1 MEEISKNTL
10 RKIKIA
16 KFIILQ
22 ILFFVFYFLAGK
34 YDWDYG
40 FDLPF
45 RLFFGGM
52 FSIITGIIFGVMFYF
67 MGKKSEYENDK
78 ILKLPIFFIILSVV
92 LLFRIDIIGVI
103 KLCFFNGL
111 FILGIFRS
119 KIKIRSYLSKVS
131 KIILWFVTMYFLIP
145 SFAICFGIPME
156 NHEDRVPFSIL
167 ISFVA
172 INICFGF
179 FIKKYF
185 DKEEIFFAIFFLIIE
200 SILRIEGSF
209 SQYRILVP
217 FFLINVF
224 FGLFIKK
231 YFDKEEI
238 EVVRILTIAGCL
250 IIMGIFIFMGFNW
263 YKEDYHTIIYTF
275 PYKVLMYLEE
285 AQISIEKVGI
295 IKTLE
300 SRYFVYAMIVNM
312 GFYLG
317 TLKINNK
324 NKRKNCVE
332 NKIDGDI

>member
-22 ILFFVFYFLAGK
+22 ILFFAFYFWVGK

-40 FDLPF
+40 FDLPYRIVF
-45 RLFFGGM
+45 EGISSVVAGVFFGL
-52 FSIITGIIFGVMFYF
+52 IFYLL
-67 MGKKSEYENDK
+67 GKSKEYENDK
-78 ILKLPIFFIILSVV
+78 ILKLPIFFIILSVI

-119 KIKIRSYLSKVS
+119 KIRIRSYLSKVS
-131 KIILWFVTMYFLIP
+131 KIILWFIVMYFLIP
-145 SFAICFGIPME
+145 ILSII
-156 NHEDRVPFSIL
+156 FS
-167 ISFVA
+167 
-172 INICFGF
+172 
-179 FIKKYF
+179 
-185 DKEEIFFAIFFLIIE
+185 IFFAIFFLIIE

-209 SQYRILVP
+209 GQYRILVP

-238 EVVRILTIAGCL
+238 EVVRILTITGCL
-250 IIMGIFIFMGFNW
+250 IIMGIFVFMGFNW
-263 YKEDYHTIIYTF
+263 YKEDYHAIIYTF

-285 AQISIEKVGI
+285 GENSVEKLGI

-300 SRYFVYAMIVNM
+300 SRYFVYAMVVNM

-324 NKRKNCVE
+324 DKRRNCVE
-332 NKIDGDI
+332 NQIDGDS

>member
-22 ILFFVFYFLAGK
+22 ILFFAFYFWVGK

-40 FDLPF
+40 FDLPYRIVF
-45 RLFFGGM
+45 EGISSVVASVFFGL
-52 FSIITGIIFGVMFYF
+52 IFYLL
-67 MGKKSEYENDK
+67 GKSKEYENDK
-78 ILKLPIFFIILSVV
+78 ILKLPIFFIILSVL

-119 KIKIRSYLSKVS
+119 KIKSRSYLFKVS
-131 KIILWFVTMYFLIP
+131 KIILWFIVMYFLSPIL
-145 SFAICFGIPME
+145 SII
-156 NHEDRVPFSIL
+156 FS
-167 ISFVA
+167 
-172 INICFGF
+172 
-179 FIKKYF
+179 
-185 DKEEIFFAIFFLIIE
+185 IFFAIFFLIIE

-209 SQYRILVP
+209 GQYRILVP

-238 EVVRILTIAGCL
+238 EVVRILTITGCL
-250 IIMGIFIFMGFNW
+250 IIMGIFVFMGFNW
-263 YKEDYHTIIYTF
+263 YKEDYHAIIYTF

-285 AQISIEKVGI
+285 GENSVEKFGI

-300 SRYFVYAMIVNM
+300 SRYFVYAMVVNM

-324 NKRKNCVE
+324 DKRRNCVE
-332 NKIDGDI
+332 NQIDGDS

>member
-1 MEEISKNTL
+1 ME
-10 RKIKIA
+10 KIFKSVKKLKPKIA
-16 KFIILQ
+16 IFIVLQ
-22 ILFFVFYFLAGK
+22 ILLFMYYFWIGK

-45 RLFFGGM
+45 RLLFGGI
-52 FSIITGIIFGVMFYF
+52 FSAITGIIFGWIFYS
-67 MGKKSEYENDK
+67 MGKSKNYENDK
-78 ILKLPIFFIILSVV
+78 ILKLPIFFIILSII

-103 KLCFFNGL
+103 KLCFYNGL

-167 ISFVA
+167 IPFVA

-185 DKEEIFFAIFFLIIE
+185 DKEEMKIIRKLTILGFLIIA
-200 SILRIEGSF
+200 F
-209 SQYRILVP
+209 
-217 FFLINVF
+217 
-224 FGLFIKK
+224 
-231 YFDKEEI
+231 
-238 EVVRILTIAGCL
+238 
-250 IIMGIFIFMGFNW
+250 IFIFIGFNW
-263 YKEDYHTIIYTF
+263 YKEDYYAIIYTF

-295 IKTLE
+295 IKSLE

-317 TLKINNK
+317 TLKK
-324 NKRKNCVE
+324 TK
-332 NKIDGDI
+332 

>member
-10 RKIKIA
+10 RKIELA

-22 ILFFVFYFLAGK
+22 ILFFAFYFWVGK
-34 YDWDYG
+34 CDWDYG

-45 RLFFGGM
+45 RLLFGGI
-52 FSIITGIIFGVMFYF
+52 FSAITGIIFGWIFYS
-67 MGKKSEYENDK
+67 MGKSKNYENDK
-78 ILKLPIFFIILSVV
+78 ILKLPIFFIILSIV

-103 KLCFFNGL
+103 KLCFYNGL

-131 KIILWFVTMYFLIP
+131 KIILWFIVMYFLIP
-145 SFAICFGIPME
+145 ILSII
-156 NHEDRVPFSIL
+156 FS
-167 ISFVA
+167 
-172 INICFGF
+172 
-179 FIKKYF
+179 
-185 DKEEIFFAIFFLIIE
+185 IFFAIFFLIIE
-200 SILRIEGSF
+200 SILKIGGSF
-209 SQYRILVP
+209 GQYRILVP
-217 FFLINVF
+217 FFLVNVF

-238 EVVRILTIAGCL
+238 EVVRILTISGCL

-263 YKEDYHTIIYTF
+263 YKEDYHAIIYTF
-275 PYKVLMYLEE
+275 PYKVLMYFEE
-285 AQISIEKVGI
+285 GENSVEKFGI

>member
-1 MEEISKNTL
+1 MEEISRNTL
-10 RKIKIA
+10 RKIELS

-22 ILFFVFYFLAGK
+22 ILFFAFYFWVGK

-40 FDLPF
+40 FDLPYRIVF
-45 RLFFGGM
+45 EGISSVVASVFFGL
-52 FSIITGIIFGVMFYF
+52 IFYLL
-67 MGKKSEYENDK
+67 GKSKEYENDK
-78 ILKLPIFFIILSVV
+78 ILKLPIFFIILSVL

-119 KIKIRSYLSKVS
+119 KIRIRSYLFKVS
-131 KIILWFVTMYFLIP
+131 KIILWFIVMYFLIP
-145 SFAICFGIPME
+145 ILSII
-156 NHEDRVPFSIL
+156 FS
-167 ISFVA
+167 
-172 INICFGF
+172 
-179 FIKKYF
+179 
-185 DKEEIFFAIFFLIIE
+185 IFFAIFFLIIE

-209 SQYRILVP
+209 GQYRILVP

-238 EVVRILTIAGCL
+238 EVVRILTITGCL
-250 IIMGIFIFMGFNW
+250 IIIGIFVFMGFNW
-263 YKEDYHTIIYTF
+263 YKEDYHAIIYTF

-285 AQISIEKVGI
+285 GENSVEKFGI

-300 SRYFVYAMIVNM
+300 SRYFVYAMVVNM

-324 NKRKNCVE
+324 DKRRNCVE
-332 NKIDGDI
+332 NQIDGDS

>member
-1 MEEISKNTL
+1 MEEISKSVKKL
-10 RKIKIA
+10 KPKIII
-16 KFIILQ
+16 FIVLQ
-22 ILFFVFYFLAGK
+22 ILLFMYYFWIGK

-52 FSIITGIIFGVMFYF
+52 FSIITGIIFGLMFYF
-67 MGKKSEYENDK
+67 MGKKTEYENDK
-78 ILKLPIFFIILSVV
+78 ILKLPIFFIILSII

-119 KIKIRSYLSKVS
+119 EIKIRSYLSKVS
-131 KIILWFVTMYFLIP
+131 KIILWFIVMYFLIP
-145 SFAICFGIPME
+145 ILSII
-156 NHEDRVPFSIL
+156 FS
-167 ISFVA
+167 
-172 INICFGF
+172 
-179 FIKKYF
+179 
-185 DKEEIFFAIFFLIIE
+185 IFFAIFFLIIE
-200 SILRIEGSF
+200 SILKIGGSF
-209 SQYRILVP
+209 GQYRILVP
-217 FFLINVF
+217 FFLVNVF

-238 EVVRILTIAGCL
+238 EVVRILIITGCL

-263 YKEDYHTIIYTF
+263 YKEDYHAIIYTF

-285 AQISIEKVGI
+285 GENSIEKFGI

-300 SRYFVYAMIVNM
+300 SRYFVYAMVVNM

-317 TLKINNK
+317 TLKK
-324 NKRKNCVE
+324 TK
-332 NKIDGDI
+332 

>member
-16 KFIILQ
+16 KLIILQ
-22 ILFFVFYFLAGK
+22 ILFFAFYFWVGK

-40 FDLPF
+40 FDLPYRIVF
-45 RLFFGGM
+45 EGISSVVASVFFGL
-52 FSIITGIIFGVMFYF
+52 IFYLL
-67 MGKKSEYENDK
+67 GKSKEYENDK
-78 ILKLPIFFIILSVV
+78 ILKLPIFFIILSVL

-119 KIKIRSYLSKVS
+119 KIKSRSYLFKVS
-131 KIILWFVTMYFLIP
+131 KIILWFIVMYFLIP
-145 SFAICFGIPME
+145 ILSII
-156 NHEDRVPFSIL
+156 FS
-167 ISFVA
+167 
-172 INICFGF
+172 
-179 FIKKYF
+179 
-185 DKEEIFFAIFFLIIE
+185 IFFAIFFLIIE

-209 SQYRILVP
+209 GQYRILVP

-238 EVVRILTIAGCL
+238 EVVRILTITGCL
-250 IIMGIFIFMGFNW
+250 IIMGIFVFMGFNW
-263 YKEDYHTIIYTF
+263 YKEDYHAIIYTF

-285 AQISIEKVGI
+285 GENSVEKFGI

-300 SRYFVYAMIVNM
+300 SRYFVYAMVVNM

-324 NKRKNCVE
+324 DKRRNCVE
-332 NKIDGDI
+332 NQIDGDS

>member
-1 MEEISKNTL
+1 MEEISKSIKKLKT
-10 RKIKIA
+10 KIA
-16 KFIILQ
+16 IFIVLQ
-22 ILFFVFYFLAGK
+22 ILLFVYYFWIGK

-45 RLFFGGM
+45 RIVFEGISSLIAGVFFGL
-52 FSIITGIIFGVMFYF
+52 IFYLL
-67 MGKKSEYENDK
+67 GKSKEYENDK
-78 ILKLPIFFIILSVV
+78 ILKLPIFFIILSII
-92 LLFRIDIIGVI
+92 LLFRIDIMGVI

-119 KIKIRSYLSKVS
+119 KIEIRSYLSKVS
-131 KIILWFVTMYFLIP
+131 KIILWFVVMYFLIP
-145 SFAICFGIPME
+145 IY
-156 NHEDRVPFSIL
+156 IL
-167 ISFVA
+167 
-172 INICFGF
+172 F
-179 FIKKYF
+179 FPNAF
-185 DKEEIFFAIFFLIIE
+185 MIFFAIIE
-200 SILRIEGSF
+200 SIFGLDKNFGQYITLISF
-209 SQYRILVP
+209 FITN
-217 FFLINVF
+217 FF
-224 FGLFIKK
+224 FGFFIKK

-263 YKEDYHTIIYTF
+263 YKEDYHAIIYTF
-275 PYKVLMYLEE
+275 PYKVLMYFEE
-285 AQISIEKVGI
+285 GENSVEKFGI

>member
-1 MEEISKNTL
+1 MEKISKSVKKL
-10 RKIKIA
+10 KPKIII
-16 KFIILQ
+16 FIVLQ
-22 ILFFVFYFLAGK
+22 ILLFMYYFWIGK

-45 RLFFGGM
+45 RLLFGGI
-52 FSIITGIIFGVMFYF
+52 FSAITGIIFGWIFYS
-67 MGKKSEYENDK
+67 MGKSKNYENDK

-103 KLCFFNGL
+103 KLCFYNGL

-145 SFAICFGIPME
+145 GFAICFGIFVEIVKNMFGIYG
-156 NHEDRVPFSIL
+156 DMSQFSIL
-167 ISFVA
+167 IPFFI
-172 INICFGF
+172 INVCFGF
-179 FIKKYF
+179 
-185 DKEEIFFAIFFLIIE
+185 
-200 SILRIEGSF
+200 
-209 SQYRILVP
+209 
-217 FFLINVF
+217 
-224 FGLFIKK
+224 FIKK

-238 EVVRILTIAGCL
+238 EVVRILIIAGCL

-263 YKEDYHTIIYTF
+263 YKEDYHAIIYTF
-275 PYKVLMYLEE
+275 PYKVLMYFKET
-285 AQISIEKVGI
+285 QISIEKVGI

-317 TLKINNK
+317 TLKK
-324 NKRKNCVE
+324 TK
-332 NKIDGDI
+332 

>member
-22 ILFFVFYFLAGK
+22 ILFFAFYFWVGK

-40 FDLPF
+40 FDLPYRIVF
-45 RLFFGGM
+45 EGISSVVAGVFFGL
-52 FSIITGIIFGVMFYF
+52 IFYLL
-67 MGKKSEYENDK
+67 GKSKEYENDK
-78 ILKLPIFFIILSVV
+78 ILKLPIFFIILSVL

-119 KIKIRSYLSKVS
+119 KIRSRSYLFKVS
-131 KIILWFVTMYFLIP
+131 KIILWFIVMYFLIP
-145 SFAICFGIPME
+145 ILSII
-156 NHEDRVPFSIL
+156 FS
-167 ISFVA
+167 
-172 INICFGF
+172 
-179 FIKKYF
+179 
-185 DKEEIFFAIFFLIIE
+185 IFFAIFFLIIE

-209 SQYRILVP
+209 GQYRILVP

-238 EVVRILTIAGCL
+238 EVVRILTITGCL
-250 IIMGIFIFMGFNW
+250 IIMGIFVFMGFNW
-263 YKEDYHTIIYTF
+263 YKEDYHAIIYTF

-285 AQISIEKVGI
+285 GENSVEKFGI

-300 SRYFVYAMIVNM
+300 SRYFVYAMVVNM

-324 NKRKNCVE
+324 NKRRNCVE
-332 NKIDGDI
+332 KQIDGDS

>member
-1 MEEISKNTL
+1 MEEISKSVKKL
-10 RKIKIA
+10 KPKIII
-16 KFIILQ
+16 FIVLQ
-22 ILFFVFYFLAGK
+22 ILLFMYYFWIGK

-45 RLFFGGM
+45 RLLFGGI
-52 FSIITGIIFGVMFYF
+52 FSAITGIIFGWIFYS
-67 MGKKSEYENDK
+67 MGKSKNYENDK

-103 KLCFFNGL
+103 KLCFYNGL

-167 ISFVA
+167 IPFVA

-179 FIKKYF
+179 
-185 DKEEIFFAIFFLIIE
+185 
-200 SILRIEGSF
+200 
-209 SQYRILVP
+209 
-217 FFLINVF
+217 
-224 FGLFIKK
+224 FIKK

-250 IIMGIFIFMGFNW
+250 VIMGIFIFMGFNL
-263 YKEDYHTIIYTF
+263 YKEDYHAIIYTF

>member
-10 RKIKIA
+10 RKIEIA
-16 KFIILQ
+16 KVIILQ
-22 ILFFVFYFLAGK
+22 ILFFAFYFWVGK

-40 FDLPF
+40 FDLPYRIVF
-45 RLFFGGM
+45 EGISSVVAGVFFGL
-52 FSIITGIIFGVMFYF
+52 IFYLL
-67 MGKKSEYENDK
+67 GKSKEYENDK
-78 ILKLPIFFIILSVV
+78 ILKLPIFSIILSMI

-131 KIILWFVTMYFLIP
+131 KIILWFIVMYFLIP
-145 SFAICFGIPME
+145 ILSII
-156 NHEDRVPFSIL
+156 FS
-167 ISFVA
+167 
-172 INICFGF
+172 
-179 FIKKYF
+179 
-185 DKEEIFFAIFFLIIE
+185 IFFAIFFLIIE

-209 SQYRILVP
+209 GQYRILVP

-238 EVVRILTIAGCL
+238 EVVRILTITGCL
-250 IIMGIFIFMGFNW
+250 IIMGIFVFMGFNW
-263 YKEDYHTIIYTF
+263 YKEDYHAIIYTF
-275 PYKVLMYLEE
+275 PYKVLMYFEE
-285 AQISIEKVGI
+285 GENSVEKFGI

-300 SRYFVYAMIVNM
+300 SRYFVYAMVVNM

-324 NKRKNCVE
+324 DKRRNCVE
-332 NKIDGDI
+332 NQIDGDS

>member
-22 ILFFVFYFLAGK
+22 ILFFAFYFWVGK

-40 FDLPF
+40 FDLPYRIVF
-45 RLFFGGM
+45 EGISSVVAGVFFGL
-52 FSIITGIIFGVMFYF
+52 IFYLL
-67 MGKKSEYENDK
+67 GKSKEYENDK
-78 ILKLPIFFIILSVV
+78 ILKLPIFFIILSVL

-119 KIKIRSYLSKVS
+119 KIRIRSYLFKVS
-131 KIILWFVTMYFLIP
+131 KIILWFIVMYFLIP
-145 SFAICFGIPME
+145 ILSII
-156 NHEDRVPFSIL
+156 FS
-167 ISFVA
+167 
-172 INICFGF
+172 
-179 FIKKYF
+179 
-185 DKEEIFFAIFFLIIE
+185 IFFAIFFLIIE

-209 SQYRILVP
+209 GQYRILVP

-238 EVVRILTIAGCL
+238 EVVRILTITGCL
-250 IIMGIFIFMGFNW
+250 IIMGIFVFMGFNW
-263 YKEDYHTIIYTF
+263 YKEDYHAIIYTF

-285 AQISIEKVGI
+285 GENSVEKFGI

-300 SRYFVYAMIVNM
+300 SRYFVYAMVVNM

-324 NKRKNCVE
+324 NKRRNCVK
-332 NKIDGDI
+332 NQIDGDI

>member
-22 ILFFVFYFLAGK
+22 ILFFAFYFWVGK

-40 FDLPF
+40 FDLPYRIVF
-45 RLFFGGM
+45 EGISSVVAGVFFGL
-52 FSIITGIIFGVMFYF
+52 IFYLL
-67 MGKKSEYENDK
+67 GKSKEYENDK
-78 ILKLPIFFIILSVV
+78 ILKLPIFFIILSVI

-119 KIKIRSYLSKVS
+119 KIKIRSYLSKIS
-131 KIILWFVTMYFLIP
+131 KIILWFIVMYFLIP
-145 SFAICFGIPME
+145 ILSII
-156 NHEDRVPFSIL
+156 FS
-167 ISFVA
+167 
-172 INICFGF
+172 
-179 FIKKYF
+179 
-185 DKEEIFFAIFFLIIE
+185 IFFAIFFLIIE

-209 SQYRILVP
+209 GQYRILVP

-238 EVVRILTIAGCL
+238 EVVRILTITGCL

-263 YKEDYHTIIYTF
+263 YKEDYQAIIYAF

-285 AQISIEKVGI
+285 GENSVEKLGI

-300 SRYFVYAMIVNM
+300 SRYFVYAMVVNM

-324 NKRKNCVE
+324 NKRRNCVE
-332 NKIDGDI
+332 NQIDGDS

>member
-156 NHEDRVPFSIL
+156 SHEDRVQFSIL
-167 ISFVA
+167 IPFVV
-172 INICFGF
+172 INICFG
-179 FIKKYF
+179 Y
-185 DKEEIFFAIFFLIIE
+185 
-200 SILRIEGSF
+200 
-209 SQYRILVP
+209 
-217 FFLINVF
+217 
-224 FGLFIKK
+224 FIKK

-263 YKEDYHTIIYTF
+263 YKEDYHAIIYTF

-285 AQISIEKVGI
+285 TQISIEKVGI

-300 SRYFVYAMIVNM
+300 SRYFVYAMVVNM

-324 NKRKNCVE
+324 DKRRNCVE
-332 NKIDGDI
+332 NQIDGDI

>member
-1 MEEISKNTL
+1 MEEISKSIKKLKT
-10 RKIKIA
+10 KIA
-16 KFIILQ
+16 IFIVLQ
-22 ILFFVFYFLAGK
+22 ILLFVYYFWIGK

-40 FDLPF
+40 FDLPYRIVF
-45 RLFFGGM
+45 EGISSLIAGVFFGL
-52 FSIITGIIFGVMFYF
+52 IFYLL
-67 MGKKSEYENDK
+67 GKSKEYENDK
-78 ILKLPIFFIILSVV
+78 ILKLPIFFIILSMI
-92 LLFRIDIIGVI
+92 LLFRIDIMGVI

-119 KIKIRSYLSKVS
+119 KIEIRSYLFKVS

-145 SFAICFGIPME
+145 IYIT
-156 NHEDRVPFSIL
+156 
-167 ISFVA
+167 
-172 INICFGF
+172 F
-179 FIKKYF
+179 FPNTF
-185 DKEEIFFAIFFLIIE
+185 MIFFAIE
-200 SILRIEGSF
+200 SIFRIDKSF
-209 SQYRILVP
+209 SQYITLIS
-217 FFLINVF
+217 FFITNF
-224 FGLFIKK
+224 IFGFFIKK

-238 EVVRILTIAGCL
+238 EVVRILTISGCL

-263 YKEDYHTIIYTF
+263 YKEDYHAIIYTF
-275 PYKVLMYLEE
+275 PYKVLMYFEE
-285 AQISIEKVGI
+285 GENSVEKFGI

>member
-22 ILFFVFYFLAGK
+22 ILFFAFYFWVGK

-40 FDLPF
+40 FDLPYRIVF
-45 RLFFGGM
+45 EGISSVVAGVFFGL
-52 FSIITGIIFGVMFYF
+52 IFYLL
-67 MGKKSEYENDK
+67 GKSKEYENDK
-78 ILKLPIFFIILSVV
+78 ILKLPIFFIILSVI

-119 KIKIRSYLSKVS
+119 KIKSRSYLFKVS
-131 KIILWFVTMYFLIP
+131 KIILWFIVMYFLIP
-145 SFAICFGIPME
+145 ILSII
-156 NHEDRVPFSIL
+156 FS
-167 ISFVA
+167 
-172 INICFGF
+172 
-179 FIKKYF
+179 
-185 DKEEIFFAIFFLIIE
+185 IFFAIFFLIIE

-209 SQYRILVP
+209 GQYRILVP

-238 EVVRILTIAGCL
+238 EVVRILTITGCL
-250 IIMGIFIFMGFNW
+250 IIMGIFVFMGFNW
-263 YKEDYHTIIYTF
+263 YKEDYHAIIYTF

-285 AQISIEKVGI
+285 GENSVEKLGI

-300 SRYFVYAMIVNM
+300 SRYFVYAMVVNM

>member
-1 MEEISKNTL
+1 MEKISKSVKKL
-10 RKIKIA
+10 KPKIII
-16 KFIILQ
+16 FIVLQ
-22 ILFFVFYFLAGK
+22 ILLFMYYFWIGK
-34 YDWDYG
+34 YDWDYD

-45 RLFFGGM
+45 RLLSGGI
-52 FSIITGIIFGVMFYF
+52 FSAITGIIFGWIFYS
-67 MGKKSEYENDK
+67 MGKSKNYENDK
-78 ILKLPIFFIILSVV
+78 ILKLPIFFIILSII

-103 KLCFFNGL
+103 KLCFYNGL

-131 KIILWFVTMYFLIP
+131 KIILWFVVMYFLIP
-145 SFAICFGIPME
+145 IY
-156 NHEDRVPFSIL
+156 IL
-167 ISFVA
+167 
-172 INICFGF
+172 F
-179 FIKKYF
+179 FPKAF
-185 DKEEIFFAIFFLIIE
+185 MIFFAIIE
-200 SILRIEGSF
+200 SIFGIDKSF
-209 SQYRILVP
+209 DQYITLIS
-217 FFLINVF
+217 FFITNFVF
-224 FGLFIKK
+224 GFFIKK

-263 YKEDYHTIIYTF
+263 YKEDYHAIIYTF

-324 NKRKNCVE
+324 RK
-332 NKIDGDI
+332 KK

>member
-1 MEEISKNTL
+1 M
-10 RKIKIA
+10 
-16 KFIILQ
+16 
-22 ILFFVFYFLAGK
+22 
-34 YDWDYG
+34 
-40 FDLPF
+40 
-45 RLFFGGM
+45 
-52 FSIITGIIFGVMFYF
+52 
-67 MGKKSEYENDK
+67 
-78 ILKLPIFFIILSVV
+78 PIFFIILSVI

-145 SFAICFGIPME
+145 GFAICFGIFVEIVKNMFGIYG
-156 NHEDRVPFSIL
+156 DMSQFSIL
-167 ISFVA
+167 IPFFI
-172 INICFGF
+172 INVCFGF
-179 FIKKYF
+179 
-185 DKEEIFFAIFFLIIE
+185 
-200 SILRIEGSF
+200 
-209 SQYRILVP
+209 
-217 FFLINVF
+217 
-224 FGLFIKK
+224 FIKK

-238 EVVRILTIAGCL
+238 EVVRILIIAGCL

-263 YKEDYHTIIYTF
+263 YKEDYHAIIYTF
-275 PYKVLMYLEE
+275 PYKVLMYFEE
-285 AQISIEKVGI
+285 GENSVEKFGI

>member
-1 MEEISKNTL
+1 MEEISKSVKKL
-10 RKIKIA
+10 KPKIII
-16 KFIILQ
+16 FIVLQ
-22 ILFFVFYFLAGK
+22 ILLFMYYFWIEK

-45 RLFFGGM
+45 RLLFGGI
-52 FSIITGIIFGVMFYF
+52 FSAIIGIIFGRIFYS
-67 MGKKSEYENDK
+67 MGKSKNYENDK

-103 KLCFFNGL
+103 KLCFYNGL

-167 ISFVA
+167 IPFVA

-179 FIKKYF
+179 
-185 DKEEIFFAIFFLIIE
+185 
-200 SILRIEGSF
+200 
-209 SQYRILVP
+209 
-217 FFLINVF
+217 
-224 FGLFIKK
+224 FIKK

-250 IIMGIFIFMGFNW
+250 VIMGIFIFMGFNW
-263 YKEDYHTIIYTF
+263 YKEDYHAIIYTF

-317 TLKINNK
+317 TFKK
-324 NKRKNCVE
+324 TK
-332 NKIDGDI
+332 

>member
-1 MEEISKNTL
+1 VEEISKNTL

-22 ILFFVFYFLAGK
+22 ILFFAFYFWVGK

-40 FDLPF
+40 FDLPYRIVF
-45 RLFFGGM
+45 EGISSVVASVFFGL
-52 FSIITGIIFGVMFYF
+52 IFYLL
-67 MGKKSEYENDK
+67 GKSKEYENDK
-78 ILKLPIFFIILSVV
+78 ILKLPIFFIILSVL

-119 KIKIRSYLSKVS
+119 KIRIRSYLFKVS
-131 KIILWFVTMYFLIP
+131 KIILWFIVMYFLIP
-145 SFAICFGIPME
+145 ILSII
-156 NHEDRVPFSIL
+156 FS
-167 ISFVA
+167 
-172 INICFGF
+172 
-179 FIKKYF
+179 
-185 DKEEIFFAIFFLIIE
+185 IFFAIFFLIIE

-209 SQYRILVP
+209 GQYRILVP

-238 EVVRILTIAGCL
+238 EVVRILTITGCL
-250 IIMGIFIFMGFNW
+250 IIMGIFVFMGFNW
-263 YKEDYHTIIYTF
+263 YKEDYHAIIYTF

-285 AQISIEKVGI
+285 GENSVEKFGI

-300 SRYFVYAMIVNM
+300 SRYFVYAMVVNM

-324 NKRKNCVE
+324 DKRRNCVE
-332 NKIDGDI
+332 NQIDGDS

>member
-22 ILFFVFYFLAGK
+22 ILFFAFYFWVGK

-40 FDLPF
+40 FDLPYRIVF
-45 RLFFGGM
+45 EGISSVVAGVFFGL
-52 FSIITGIIFGVMFYF
+52 IFYLL
-67 MGKKSEYENDK
+67 GKSKEYENDK
-78 ILKLPIFFIILSVV
+78 ILKLPIFFIILSVL

-119 KIKIRSYLSKVS
+119 KIRIRSYLFKVS
-131 KIILWFVTMYFLIP
+131 KIILWFIVMYFLIP
-145 SFAICFGIPME
+145 ILSII
-156 NHEDRVPFSIL
+156 FS
-167 ISFVA
+167 
-172 INICFGF
+172 
-179 FIKKYF
+179 
-185 DKEEIFFAIFFLIIE
+185 IFFAIFFLIIE

-209 SQYRILVP
+209 GQYRILVP

-238 EVVRILTIAGCL
+238 EVVRILTITGCL
-250 IIMGIFIFMGFNW
+250 IIIGIFVFMGFNW
-263 YKEDYHTIIYTF
+263 YKEDYHAIIYTF

-285 AQISIEKVGI
+285 GENSVEKFGI

-300 SRYFVYAMIVNM
+300 SRYFVYAMVVNM

-324 NKRKNCVE
+324 DKRRNCVE
-332 NKIDGDI
+332 NQIDGDS

>member
-22 ILFFVFYFLAGK
+22 ILFFAFYFWVGK

-40 FDLPF
+40 FDLPYRIVF
-45 RLFFGGM
+45 EGISSVVASVFFGL
-52 FSIITGIIFGVMFYF
+52 IFYLL
-67 MGKKSEYENDK
+67 GKSKEYENDK
-78 ILKLPIFFIILSVV
+78 ILKLPIFFIILSVL

-119 KIKIRSYLSKVS
+119 KIRIRSYLFKVS
-131 KIILWFVTMYFLIP
+131 KIILWFIVMYFLIP
-145 SFAICFGIPME
+145 ILSII
-156 NHEDRVPFSIL
+156 FS
-167 ISFVA
+167 
-172 INICFGF
+172 
-179 FIKKYF
+179 
-185 DKEEIFFAIFFLIIE
+185 IFFAIFFLIIE

-209 SQYRILVP
+209 GQYRILVP

-238 EVVRILTIAGCL
+238 EVVRILTITGCL
-250 IIMGIFIFMGFNW
+250 IIIGIFVFMGFNW
-263 YKEDYHTIIYTF
+263 YKEDYHAIIYTF

-285 AQISIEKVGI
+285 GENSVEKFGI

-300 SRYFVYAMIVNM
+300 SRYFVYAMVVNM

-324 NKRKNCVE
+324 NKRRNCVE
-332 NKIDGDI
+332 NQIDGDI

>member
-22 ILFFVFYFLAGK
+22 ILFFAFYFWVGK

-40 FDLPF
+40 FDLPYRIVF
-45 RLFFGGM
+45 EGISSLIAGVFFGL
-52 FSIITGIIFGVMFYF
+52 IFYLL
-67 MGKKSEYENDK
+67 GKSKEYENDK

-145 SFAICFGIPME
+145 SFAICFGSFWGENQINVLIP
-156 NHEDRVPFSIL
+156 L
-167 ISFVA
+167 ITA
-172 INICFGF
+172 NIYFGF
-179 FIKKYF
+179 IIKRYF
-185 DKEEIFFAIFFLIIE
+185 NVEEIKII
-200 SILRIEGSF
+200 R
-209 SQYRILVP
+209 
-217 FFLINVF
+217 
-224 FGLFIKK
+224 K
-231 YFDKEEI
+231 
-238 EVVRILTIAGCL
+238 LTMLSCL
-250 IIMGIFIFMGFNW
+250 IIAFIFIFMGFNW
-263 YKEDYHTIIYTF
+263 YKEDYYAIIYTF
-275 PYKVLMYLEE
+275 PYKVLMYFKET
-285 AQISIEKVGI
+285 QISIEKIGI

-300 SRYFVYAMIVNM
+300 SRYFVYAMVVNM